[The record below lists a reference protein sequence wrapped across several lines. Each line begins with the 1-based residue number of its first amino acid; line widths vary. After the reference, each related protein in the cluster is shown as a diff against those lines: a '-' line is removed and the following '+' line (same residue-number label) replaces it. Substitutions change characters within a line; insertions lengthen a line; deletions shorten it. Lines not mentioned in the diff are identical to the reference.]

1 MAFIHTFRE
10 IELMLRHRGAFGA
23 VLGTHHPPI
32 DVDGARLSMSRYTIP
47 ARLARARDRTLP
59 LGAIL
64 ALFDEISTLNLVA
77 VDRGRRPGVS
87 VALSAWRAARAPLP
101 RAGATVAIE
110 SRVERCG
117 RTLGFCEVALRDA
130 ESGAELARGR
140 HVKFLPMGAVFDV
153 MTRPALLPLALR
165 ALAAREPAGARR
177 AADDAAAAMSSI
189 DDAVP
194 LEALEALDGRAARA
208 RLARAPALCNP
219 MGSLHGGALCVAAEA
234 VAASA
239 RARAAE
245 PRFMSASFLAAG
257 RGALTVAA
265 REVTPAVAEVDVTTA
280 DGKRAFE
287 AQLVWGEGEGADR

>member
-47 ARLARARDRTLP
+47 ARLARARDQTLP

-64 ALFDEISTLNLVA
+64 ALFDEVSTLNLVA

-101 RAGATVAIE
+101 RAGAVVAIE

-165 ALAAREPAGARR
+165 VLVSRFSHSLSAVRLCSLCFRVLSTCTVLPVVSLSLSSSLLR
-177 AADDAAAAMSSI
+177 SSI
-189 DDAVP
+189 FSRYCWFSI
-194 LEALEALDGRAARA
+194 L
-208 RLARAPALCNP
+208 
-219 MGSLHGGALCVAAEA
+219 S
-234 VAASA
+234 
-239 RARAAE
+239 
-245 PRFMSASFLAAG
+245 
-257 RGALTVAA
+257 
-265 REVTPAVAEVDVTTA
+265 
-280 DGKRAFE
+280 
-287 AQLVWGEGEGADR
+287 